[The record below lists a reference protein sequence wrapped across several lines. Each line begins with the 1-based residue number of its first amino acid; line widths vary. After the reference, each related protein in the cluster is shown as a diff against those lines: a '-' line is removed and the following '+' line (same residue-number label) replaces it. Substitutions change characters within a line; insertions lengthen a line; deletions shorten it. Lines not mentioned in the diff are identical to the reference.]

1 MPSVTWPLNT
11 PKMGSDGWSLWS
23 LIFLHVQRKVQW
35 FWYVFLCIIGPV
47 IRSEFLMPISR
58 KFVLREACSVFLPL
72 WVICKGMNLLTSV
85 AQNTA
90 VIYLS
95 SLIPAISSSFL
106 TFTSIVPDGPC
117 TMLIAVCSQW
127 NMSSAGICS
136 IQQPCLGH
144 VEIVPSAPKF
154 STVTFFTKVLLLFT
168 NFILYRSDMTQSV
181 VVLKLPRLSTR
192 RVVSCVYPWV

>member
-1 MPSVTWPLNT
+1 MDDPFEAWF
-11 PKMGSDGWSLWS
+11 
-23 LIFLHVQRKVQW
+23 FLHVQRKVQW
-35 FWYVFLCIIGPV
+35 FWYVFLCVIVIGSV
-47 IRSEFLMPISR
+47 IRSKFLMPISR

-106 TFTSIVPDGPC
+106 TFTSIVPDGPG

-127 NMSSAGICS
+127 NMSSARICS
-136 IQQPCLGH
+136 IQQPCLGQ
-144 VEIVPSAPKF
+144 VEMVPSAPKF
-154 STVTFFTKVLLLFT
+154 STLTFFAKLPLLFT
-168 NFILYRSDMTQSV
+168 NFILYKSDITQSV
-181 VVLKLPRLSTR
+181 VVLKWPRLSTR
-192 RVVSCVYPWV
+192 RVVSCVYQWV